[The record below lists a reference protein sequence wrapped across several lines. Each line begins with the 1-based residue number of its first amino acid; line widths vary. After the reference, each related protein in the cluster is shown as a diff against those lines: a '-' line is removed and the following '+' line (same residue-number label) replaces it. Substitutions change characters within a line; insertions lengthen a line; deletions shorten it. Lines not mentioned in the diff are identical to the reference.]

1 MAPGAGQIGTL
12 PPPLKLPS
20 SSGIT
25 VEVLDKQ

>member
-1 MAPGAGQIGTL
+1 VLVAELIGTL

-25 VEVLDKQ
+25 AEVLDKQ